1 MLLAIALGLLALI
14 SFLTILASGDDE
26 AHQADDPRDALPLWT
41 RFGHH

>member
-1 MLLAIALGLLALI
+1 MLAIALGLLALF

-26 AHQADDPRDALPLWT
+26 RREADDPRDALPLWT

>member
-1 MLLAIALGLLALI
+1 MIAIALGLLALI

-26 AHQADDPRDALPLWT
+26 RRQADDRRDVLPVWT